1 MQSTTNCILI
11 ALILLAGII
20 GCDTKPQKVP
30 SPRAYTPHAYP
41 QPVVKTDSDYVQ
53 EVIDTIAIYKKDIAN
68 SVGRTGQQLDN
79 SGNADEFT
87 KTVTAITAIQKAS
100 NDVVLFVNRLNQLDI
115 SKCPSDF
122 KAYYRIYV
130 EKYSVL
136 ANSFYRISNYDEET
150 GLIGNVLEVVK
161 LGAQGE
167 QYKKDCEDAENA
179 LFQLAKNKYGATIP

>member
-1 MQSTTNCILI
+1 MKKLSIFIT
-11 ALILLAGII
+11 LILLAGII
-20 GCDTKPQKVP
+20 GCDTKPKEVP
-30 SPRAYTPHAYP
+30 SPRAYTPRAYP

-53 EVIDTIAIYKKDIAN
+53 EVIDTIVIYKKDIAN

-87 KTVTAITAIQKAS
+87 KTVTAITALQKAS
-100 NDVVLFVNRLNQLDI
+100 NDAVLFVNRLNQLDI
-115 SKCPSDF
+115 SRCPSDF
-122 KAYYRIYV
+122 KAHYRIYV

-136 ANSFYRISNYDEET
+136 ANTLYGISHYDEET
-150 GLIGNVLEVVK
+150 GLIGNIFGVVT

-179 LFQLAKNKYGATIP
+179 LFQLAQNKYGATIP